1 MATINTADD
10 LIEVLRNDGRVRSAV
25 RRELLTDELIAMP
38 EKVDKLV
45 GSMTAMQESQIAM
58 QESLT
63 AMQNSQA
70 EMQKNIESL
79 TEGQAAA
86 TEHRSKLHTL
96 HRQEHDA
103 LHRFRG
109 NYAVDAARRSRFEI
123 AEAFAQLDSVERIN
137 VDVLEEAE
145 LRTMR
150 DKSLGALN
158 SMKVGNKALNAF
170 PAIDLA
176 LRVTEME
183 KSSGLEFYV
192 VVEASYTGT
201 SDDIER
207 AAVRAQILGAIT
219 GRKAY
224 AVVAAAKPNRGLE
237 GRVVMDPGEY
247 VASDDGSGAFWYQID
262 DKELQPESPR

>member
-10 LIEVLRNDGRVRSAV
+10 LIEVLRKDDRVRSAV

-86 TEHRSKLHTL
+86 TEHRSKLYTL
-96 HRQEHDA
+96 HRREHDA

-109 NYAVDAARRSRFEI
+109 NYAVDAARRS
-123 AEAFAQLDSVERIN
+123 
-137 VDVLEEAE
+137 
-145 LRTMR
+145 
-150 DKSLGALN
+150 
-158 SMKVGNKALNAF
+158 
-170 PAIDLA
+170 
-176 LRVTEME
+176 
-183 KSSGLEFYV
+183 
-192 VVEASYTGT
+192 
-201 SDDIER
+201 
-207 AAVRAQILGAIT
+207 
-219 GRKAY
+219 
-224 AVVAAAKPNRGLE
+224 
-237 GRVVMDPGEY
+237 
-247 VASDDGSGAFWYQID
+247 
-262 DKELQPESPR
+262 